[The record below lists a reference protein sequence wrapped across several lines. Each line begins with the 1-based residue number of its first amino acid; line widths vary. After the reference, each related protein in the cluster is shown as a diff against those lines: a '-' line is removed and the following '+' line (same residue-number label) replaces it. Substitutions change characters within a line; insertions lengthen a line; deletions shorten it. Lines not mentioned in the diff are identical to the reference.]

1 MTCADLIRVHRD
13 PPFCSPVGLW
23 ALPLGPRQIG
33 TLWRWVAGALG
44 RVLAC
49 LAHRHARPAG
59 GGADVGDRREQG
71 ALPEVVGLPPGGL
84 IKQVRFGPAMEGA
97 PLLRP
102 ALRTRASRLVDRG
115 GGDAAAAEHQY
126 AALLPVDGRVLG
138 PEHPA
143 TLGGRNDLARWTEEA
158 GDPAAA
164 GTTTPSCCHCAS
176 GSSGRSTRP
185 PWPTRHELAR
195 WTGRAD
201 GAPSTA

>member
-1 MTCADLIRVHRD
+1 MRY

-158 GDPAAA
+158 GDPAAVRDHYA
-164 GTTTPSCCHCAS
+164 ELLPLRERVLGPEHPATLADPARARPLDRQGGRCPQHCVK
-176 GSSGRSTRP
+176 
-185 PWPTRHELAR
+185 
-195 WTGRAD
+195 
-201 GAPSTA
+201 